1 MDELYACPECLG
13 SGEYGSKKDQF
24 CRECNGGGYVDEI
37 WRICQICIKVVRSM
51 AHRVLVMQTGK
62 VVEAGGAQSLFDSPS
77 EPYTKALLKAATEL
91 AVDDSAAV
99 RQ

>member
-1 MDELYACPECLG
+1 MTVQAQLLDLLRTLQADLG
-13 SGEYGSKKDQF
+13 LAYLFISHDL
-24 CRECNGGGYVDEI
+24 
-37 WRICQICIKVVRSM
+37 KVVRSM